1 MIDPKKPI
9 LILELPLYF
18 KTFYL
23 FMQLCD
29 LLQWYWVRLREFV
42 FLNSAESKLTRHKK
56 YTTKQKIVIKAEIQK
71 CYRNRQTPQAL
82 QFLIQII
89 QFLVSLIQIM

>member
-9 LILELPLYF
+9 SILELPLYF

-29 LLQWYWVRLREFV
+29 LLQWYWVQLREFV

-56 YTTKQKIVIKAEIQK
+56 YTTKQKIVIKAKIQK
-71 CYRNRQTPQAL
+71 SYRNRLSTEAPQF
-82 QFLIQII
+82 FL
-89 QFLVSLIQIM
+89 

>member
-1 MIDPKKPI
+1 MIDPKKTI

-42 FLNSAESKLTRHKK
+42 FLNSAKSKLTRHKN
-56 YTTKQKIVIKAEIQK
+56 KQQNKK
-71 CYRNRQTPQAL
+71 
-82 QFLIQII
+82 
-89 QFLVSLIQIM
+89 MW

>member
-1 MIDPKKPI
+1 MIDPKKTI

-71 CYRNRQTPQAL
+71 SYRIRLSTEAPQF
-82 QFLIQII
+82 FL
-89 QFLVSLIQIM
+89 

>member
-1 MIDPKKPI
+1 MIDPKKTI

-56 YTTKQKIVIKAEIQK
+56 YTTKQKNVIKAEIQK
-71 CYRNRQTPQAL
+71 CYRNRLSIEAPQF
-82 QFLIQII
+82 FL
-89 QFLVSLIQIM
+89 